1 MVEVKVKVKAKM
13 AKMDNEGSRAGKGDS
28 PKD

>member
-13 AKMDNEGSRAGKGDS
+13 AKMDDEGSRAGKGDS
-28 PKD
+28 PED

>member
-1 MVEVKVKVKAKM
+1 MELKVKVKAKM

-28 PKD
+28 LKD